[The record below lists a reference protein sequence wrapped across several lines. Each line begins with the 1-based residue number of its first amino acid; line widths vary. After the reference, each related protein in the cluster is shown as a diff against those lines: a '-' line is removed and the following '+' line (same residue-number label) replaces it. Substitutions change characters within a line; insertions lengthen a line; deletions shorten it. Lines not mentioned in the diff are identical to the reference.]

1 MAAIIKRGILGKK
14 IGMTR
19 VFQEDGQAVPCTL
32 VEAGPCS
39 VLQHKTLAS
48 DGYEAMQIG
57 FDPKREK
64 LVTQPMA
71 GHFKKAGTEPFRYVR
86 EVRLLDGAEDA
97 PAVGEQIRCDIFAE
111 GDRIDVIGTSKGRGF
126 TGVVKRHHFATLKE
140 SHGGHFFVRHAG
152 SIGSRKPQHTLPG
165 TRMGGQHGNARVTVQ
180 NLEVLRV
187 DAEKN
192 LLYIK
197 GAVPGHPNSLVLIRT
212 ARKVKKSQ
220 A

>member
-19 VFQEDGQAVPCTL
+19 VFQEDGEAVACTL
-32 VEAGPCS
+32 VEAGPCT
-39 VLQHKTLAS
+39 VVQHKTLAN
-48 DGYEAMQIG
+48 DGYEAMQLA
-57 FDPKREK
+57 FQPKREK

-71 GHFKKAGTEPFRYVR
+71 GHFKKAGTDAFRYVR
-86 EVRLLDGAEDA
+86 EVRLVDGAEDA
-97 PAVGEQIRCDIFAE
+97 PAVGEQVRCDIFEE
-111 GDRIDVIGTSKGRGF
+111 GERIDVIGTSKGRGF
-126 TGVVKRHHFATLKE
+126 TGVVKRHHFKTLKE

-180 NLEVLRV
+180 NLEILRI

-212 ARKVKKSQ
+212 ARKVKKIQ

>member
-19 VFQEDGQAVPCTL
+19 VFQEDGQAVACTL

-48 DGYEAMQIG
+48 DGYEAMQLG
-57 FDPKREK
+57 YDPKREK

-97 PAVGEQIRCDIFAE
+97 PAVGEQIRCDIFGE

-165 TRMGGQHGNARVTVQ
+165 TRMGGQHGNARITVQ

-220 A
+220 V

>member
-19 VFQEDGQAVPCTL
+19 VFQEDGQAVACTL
-32 VEAGPCS
+32 VEAGPCT
-39 VLQHKTLAS
+39 VVQHKTLAN
-48 DGYEAMQIG
+48 DGYEAMQLA
-57 FDPKREK
+57 FQPKREK
-64 LVTQPMA
+64 LVTKPMA
-71 GHFKKAGTEPFRYVR
+71 GHFKKAGVDAFRYVR
-86 EVRLLDGAEDA
+86 EVRLVDGAENA
-97 PAVGEQIRCDIFAE
+97 PAVGEQVRCDIFEE
-111 GDRIDVIGTSKGRGF
+111 GERIDVIGTSKGRGF
-126 TGVVKRHHFATLKE
+126 TGVIKRHKFKTLKE

-180 NLEVLRV
+180 NLEILRI

-197 GAVPGHPNSLVLIRT
+197 GGLPGHPNSLVLIRT